1 MDIKLIMFFII
12 LIILLVL
19 NYYFIK
25 NRKKVKKKY
34 RKSVLIIILLIDI
47 LLIGLSTYLYNNNN
61 KTDNNEPEEK
71 IKVPSE
77 GENKENPETTTTIT
91 STTTSSTTSTTKT
104 TTTSTTTTKTTS
116 KQNQNS
122 SISNKTSK
130 GYTIEYKNG
139 AYYINNVL
147 IVNKTYKLTKDWK
160 PVNPY
165 KTVPSDGFDRNPLDK
180 DAYEAWK
187 LMKSDA
193 ASLGLNLW
201 AQSGYRSY
209 DYQNDLYNGYIKR
222 NGKTAADTFSARPG
236 ASEHQTGLA
245 FDLNTISNSFK
256 DTAEGKWVA
265 KNAFIYGYILR
276 YPEGKT
282 NETGYIYEPWHIRY
296 VGKELAKE
304 LYNNGNWITME
315 RYFGIDSKY
324 ND

>member
-1 MDIKLIMFFII
+1 MDIKLVMFFII
-12 LIILLVL
+12 LLILLVL

-34 RKSVLIIILLIDI
+34 RRSVLIIILLIDI
-47 LLIGLSTYLYNNNN
+47 LLIGISTYLYCNN
-61 KTDNNEPEEK
+61 KNDNNKQEEK
-71 IKVPSE
+71 
-77 GENKENPETTTTIT
+77 NKEPFEDENEEKTESTTTIT
-91 STTTSSTTSTTKT
+91 STTTSSTTTTKT
-104 TTTSTTTTKTTS
+104 SATTTTTTIKTTS

-130 GYTIEYKNG
+130 GYTIEYRNG

-222 NGKTAADTFSARPG
+222 HGTKAADTFSARPG

-265 KNAFIYGYILR
+265 KNAYIYGYILR
-276 YPEGKT
+276 YPEGSE
-282 NETGYIYEPWHIRY
+282 NITGYGYEPWHLRY
-296 VGKELAKE
+296 IDNVEMAKYIKE
-304 LYNNGNWITME
+304 NNLCLEEYLDTIM
-315 RYFGIDSKY
+315 
-324 ND
+324 